1 MSVVRFHLRP
11 PFFLYEV
18 TILDTRAI
26 NHCIEQLCSDGCR
39 TVNDYIMRLES
50 GEVLPQTSQLDK
62 QERLEVLRELK
73 AIMAVYKTCD

>member
-1 MSVVRFHLRP
+1 
-11 PFFLYEV
+11 
-18 TILDTRAI
+18 
-26 NHCIEQLCSDGCR
+26 
-39 TVNDYIMRLES
+39 VNDYIMRLES